1 MVMETGESKRGL
13 QIKIIKKK
21 KHVCV
26 ENQVVFRSDSSKTWK
41 RRLLFSK
48 QGEGPILALIL
59 GLRV

>member
-26 ENQVVFRSDSSKTWK
+26 ENQVVFRSDSSKT
-41 RRLLFSK
+41 
-48 QGEGPILALIL
+48 
-59 GLRV
+59 